1 MIQEVA
7 HVLFCYMIR
16 ALSPRPLLSFSCF
29 AFSPLILPPFL
40 SSLLS
45 LLFIFSFLL
54 FSFSPY
60 LSFPLSPFPPSLL
73 LFFPSSFTLLSSFFR
88 ISSFPSLRPSPRL
101 YLCTFC
107 YWCSFLLS
115 LNFFFLWPSFS
126 ILLYPHLCFLLI
138 NFPSLP
144 FLTPYCCSFLSS
156 LPSLLCLP
164 L

>member
-1 MIQEVA
+1 M
-7 HVLFCYMIR
+7 
-16 ALSPRPLLSFSCF
+16 LSLLV
-29 AFSPLILPPFL
+29 PFFRFL
-40 SSLLS
+40 ALLS
-45 LLFIFSFLL
+45 LLSFFLHFFLPSFPFYSSFLSSSFHSLHTCLSLSTPFPPCCCYFSHLPSLFFLL
-54 FSFSPY
+54 FLKY
-60 LSFPLSPFPPSLL
+60 HPSLL
-73 LFFPSSFTLLSSFFR
+73 YVPL
-88 ISSFPSLRPSPRL
+88 RL
-101 YLCTFC
+101 YLRTFC